1 MPRSKP
7 ANHTSRILLFASD
20 SKNSVLAEMAG
31 SIHRLAYSPYGQ
43 QSSRQKVMA
52 HLGFNGELRE
62 PTSGWYLLG
71 NGHRAYNPQLMR
83 FHSPDKL
90 SPFGRGGLNTYMY
103 CGGEPVMNVD
113 PTGRSFWSRALKI
126 WDFFSLSNTSSGPR
140 RNALS
145 APVKSGRGGLWEV
158 ADAIATTPQGPIA
171 KSRPKKG
178 GGKRKHAKPS
188 WKKPG
193 NAPSSSS
200 ILVPSAFRN
209 TAEVITPIGARPG
222 SNPTSSHNH
231 GIRKLENPFKVST
244 TDGLTITGIDS
255 GEYAYP
261 STSQRYAADI
271 RR

>member
-83 FHSPDKL
+83 FHSPVKL

-126 WDFFSLSNTSSGPR
+126 WDFFHCPILQAVREETRYQHQSNPDEGDFGKLQTPLLQPHRGLLPSL
-140 RNALS
+140 A
-145 APVKSGRGGLWEV
+145 
-158 ADAIATTPQGPIA
+158 
-171 KSRPKKG
+171 PKKEEENVNMPN
-178 GGKRKHAKPS
+178 R
-188 WKKPG
+188 PG
-193 NAPSSSS
+193 RSPETLLVLPASSSPAHFE
-200 ILVPSAFRN
+200 IQLR
-209 TAEVITPIGARPG
+209 
-222 SNPTSSHNH
+222 
-231 GIRKLENPFKVST
+231 
-244 TDGLTITGIDS
+244 
-255 GEYAYP
+255 
-261 STSQRYAADI
+261 
-271 RR
+271 